1 MKELNRLIGQVEDWT
16 EELLLRGTA
25 QFALEDARRL
35 ERLADA
41 AAQLGM
47 DLLERLLRQLAGSGE
62 RSLLGAD
69 CAAGEVERAF
79 FRLGGY
85 MELARQSGSEPG
97 PGLDA
102 EEPGEADSAGEE
114 FGG

>member
-35 ERLADA
+35 ERLADDA
-41 AAQLGM
+41 ARLGM
-47 DLLERLLRQLAGSGE
+47 ELLERLLRQLAGSGE

-79 FRLGGY
+79 FRLSGY
-85 MELARQSGSEPG
+85 MELARQSANESG

-102 EEPGEADSAGEE
+102 EEPGEAEE
-114 FGG
+114 AD